1 MLAPFEFARAEITF
15 EYLKILENEEDD
27 FSFKKVLKVNAAKDF
42 YKHLRKFI
50 SKYYKQV
57 RNSEGDSVQDVLN
70 MSYVLSIHP
79 KININR
85 LANLGVK
92 NISIMSYKTILKF
105 IKENIDQIYRE
116 ALRYEKEI
124 VKIII
129 FIEFQYLTKKLD
141 KVSLK
146 AEVTL
151 ERKEI
156 F

>member
-1 MLAPFEFARAEITF
+1 MLAPFEFTRAEITF
-15 EYLKILENEEDD
+15 EYLKTLENEEDD
-27 FSFKKVLKVNAAKDF
+27 FSFRKVLKVNAAKDF

-70 MSYVLSIHP
+70 MSYVVSTHSKTSIS
-79 KININR
+79 R
-85 LANLGVK
+85 LANLDVK
-92 NISIMSYKTILKF
+92 NISVVSYKTILKV
-105 IKENIDQIYRE
+105 IKESIDQIYRE
-116 ALRYEKEI
+116 ALRYEKDI

-151 ERKEI
+151 ELKEI

>member
-15 EYLKILENEEDD
+15 EYLKTLENEEDD
-27 FSFKKVLKVNAAKDF
+27 FSFKKVLKANAAKDF

-70 MSYVLSIHP
+70 MSYVLNTHL
-79 KININR
+79 KVNIPR

-92 NISIMSYKTILKF
+92 NISVMSYKAILKL
-105 IKENIDQIYRE
+105 IKENIDHIYRE

-124 VKIII
+124 VEIII

-146 AEVTL
+146 AEVAL

>member
-15 EYLKILENEEDD
+15 EYLKTLENEEDD

-70 MSYVLSIHP
+70 MSYVLSTHL
-79 KININR
+79 KINIPR

-92 NISIMSYKTILKF
+92 NISVMSYKAILKL
-105 IKENIDQIYRE
+105 IKENIDHIYRE

-124 VKIII
+124 VEIII

>member
-1 MLAPFEFARAEITF
+1 MLAPFEFARAEIAF
-15 EYLKILENEEDD
+15 EYSKTLENEEDN
-27 FSFKKVLKVNAAKDF
+27 FSLKKVLKENAAKDF
-42 YKHLRKFI
+42 YEHLRKFI

-70 MSYVLSIHP
+70 MSYVLSTHL
-79 KININR
+79 KINIPR
-85 LANLGVK
+85 LVNLGVK
-92 NISIMSYKTILKF
+92 NISIMSYKAILKS
-105 IKENIDQIYRE
+105 IKENIDHIYRE

-124 VKIII
+124 VKITI

>member
-1 MLAPFEFARAEITF
+1 MLAPFKFARAEITF
-15 EYLKILENEEDD
+15 EYFKNLENEEDD
-27 FSFKKVLKVNAAKDF
+27 FFFKKVLKVNAAEDF

-70 MSYVLSIHP
+70 MPYVLSTHH
-79 KININR
+79 KINIPG
-85 LANLGVK
+85 LSHLGVK
-92 NISIMSYKTILKF
+92 NISVMSYKTILKF

-124 VKIII
+124 VEITI

>member
-15 EYLKILENEEDD
+15 EYFKTLENEEDD

-70 MSYVLSIHP
+70 MSYVLSTHL
-79 KININR
+79 KINIPK

-92 NISIMSYKTILKF
+92 NISVMSYKAILKF
-105 IKENIDQIYRE
+105 IKENIDHIYRE

-124 VKIII
+124 VEITI

-141 KVSLK
+141 KVSLR

>member
-15 EYLKILENEEDD
+15 EYLKTLENEEDD
-27 FSFKKVLKVNAAKDF
+27 FSFKKVLKANAAKDF

-57 RNSEGDSVQDVLN
+57 RHSEGDSVQDVLN
-70 MSYVLSIHP
+70 MSYVLNTHL
-79 KININR
+79 KINIPR

-92 NISIMSYKTILKF
+92 NISVMSYKAILKL
-105 IKENIDQIYRE
+105 IKENIDHIYRE

-146 AEVTL
+146 AEVAL

>member
-15 EYLKILENEEDD
+15 EYLKTLENEEDD
-27 FSFKKVLKVNAAKDF
+27 FSFKKVLKGNAAKDF

-57 RNSEGDSVQDVLN
+57 RSSEGDSVQDVLN
-70 MSYVLSIHP
+70 MSYVLSTHLNT
-79 KININR
+79 NISR

-92 NISIMSYKTILKF
+92 NTSVVSYKTILKV

-124 VKIII
+124 VEIII

-151 ERKEI
+151 KRKEI

>member
-1 MLAPFEFARAEITF
+1 MLAPFEFARAEIAF
-15 EYLKILENEEDD
+15 EYLKTLENEEDD

-70 MSYVLSIHP
+70 MSYVLSTHH
-79 KININR
+79 KINIPR
-85 LANLGVK
+85 PANLGVK
-92 NISIMSYKTILKF
+92 NISIMSYKAILKF
-105 IKENIDQIYRE
+105 IKENIDHIYRE

-124 VKIII
+124 VKITI

>member
-1 MLAPFEFARAEITF
+1 MLAPFEFARAEIAF
-15 EYLKILENEEDD
+15 EYLKTLENEEDD
-27 FSFKKVLKVNAAKDF
+27 FSFKKILKVNAAKDF

-70 MSYVLSIHP
+70 MSYVLSTHH
-79 KININR
+79 KINIPR

-92 NISIMSYKTILKF
+92 NISVVSYKTILKF

-124 VKIII
+124 VKITI

>member
-15 EYLKILENEEDD
+15 EYLKTLENEEDD
-27 FSFKKVLKVNAAKDF
+27 FSFRKVFKANAAKDF

-70 MSYVLSIHP
+70 MSYVLNTHL
-79 KININR
+79 KTNISR
-85 LANLGVK
+85 LANLSVK
-92 NISIMSYKTILKF
+92 NTSVVSYKTILKV
-105 IKENIDQIYRE
+105 IKESIDQIYRE

-124 VKIII
+124 VEIII
-129 FIEFQYLTKKLD
+129 FIELQYLTKKLD

-151 ERKEI
+151 KRKEI